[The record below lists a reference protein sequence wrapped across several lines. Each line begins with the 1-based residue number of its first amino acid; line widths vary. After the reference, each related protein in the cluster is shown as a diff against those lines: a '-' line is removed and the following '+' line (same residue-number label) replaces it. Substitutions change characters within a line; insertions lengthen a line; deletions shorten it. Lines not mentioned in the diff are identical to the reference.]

1 MGSDAMKH
9 FCQISWNFPVKSKFF
24 LNILVVPII
33 YEWGKVETIL
43 GNKTGITSYS
53 WMVCAS
59 NFISALKVLYG
70 LWCHETLLPDLCVWW
85 MWELLLSLSDQDY
98 EQSTATH
105 CVHRVY
111 R

>member
-1 MGSDAMKH
+1 MKTPK
-9 FCQISWNFPVKSKFF
+9 FNFQWISMYNYELETQSKVTQ
-24 LNILVVPII
+24 NILWFHDLWCALTTDLYLESP
-33 YEWGKVETIL
+33 
-43 GNKTGITSYS
+43 
-53 WMVCAS
+53 AS